1 MVAAGCLVIALC
13 LWWIYFDLADTSVVG
28 RGVLGLIFVYAH
40 FPLLAGVTAFGEGTR
55 LAITEAAGPGLD
67 AGTRWALAGGIG
79 AFALSLAVLHMGA
92 EWTSLGDGT
101 FLGRL
106 WLATFVLILAAAGGW
121 PHPWRSSGWSRPP
134 SSRNCSSRRSASGRE
149 PQRFWSC
156 RPHARTRALTSA
168 Q

>member
-1 MVAAGCLVIALC
+1 
-13 LWWIYFDLADTSVVG
+13 
-28 RGVLGLIFVYAH
+28 
-40 FPLLAGVTAFGEGTR
+40 VTAFGEGTR

-121 PHPWRSSGWSRPP
+121 LAPLAFVGLVAAAVLAQLLVEAFSVRAGAATILELPP
-134 SSRNCSSRRSASGRE
+134 
-149 PQRFWSC
+149 
-156 RPHARTRALTSA
+156 TRKDPRAY
-168 Q
+168 